1 MPEPSE
7 DLFFYNSLTR
17 QKERFEPLNP
27 PFVGVYVCGPTVY
40 GDSHLG
46 HAKSYITFDVVVRHL
61 RFLGYRVRYVQNIT
75 DVGHL
80 TDDTEED
87 KILKQSRLEQIEPME
102 VVEKYTRSYFEDM
115 DALNVL
121 RPDIS
126 PRASGHVPE
135 QIEMIETLFE
145 KGAAYEKE
153 GNVYFSVESFP
164 GYGKLSGR
172 KIEDQQAGA
181 RVGVDAEKKNP
192 ADFLL
197 WRKASPDHILKWNS
211 PWGPG
216 YPGWHLEC
224 SVMARRYLG
233 DTIDIHGGGL
243 ENQFPHHECE
253 IAQSE
258 TATEKP
264 FVRVWLHN
272 NMVTRDGQKMGKSLG
287 NFITLKDAF
296 TRHPPSLVRFFLLRG
311 HYRSPIDYSADA
323 IHAAESGLA
332 RLRNSRAL
340 ALEKAAAVSAD
351 PSAGGGNS
359 SSDRLAEATREATGA
374 FGAAMNDD
382 VNTPNALAAAFDFVS
397 ELNKIADSGDAFSTA
412 DWNAAALFFD
422 TLLGADGVL
431 GIDLEGERSAGG
443 GLDEKLVE
451 LLLATRRTLR
461 AEKNFALGDEIRDGL
476 LAVGIEIK
484 DRADG
489 TTWKRK

>member
-1 MPEPSE
+1 MTAPREN
-7 DLFFYNSLTR
+7 LLFYNSLTR
-17 QKERFEPLNP
+17 RKEPFEPLNP
-27 PFVGVYVCGPTVY
+27 PFVGTYVCGPTVY

-61 RFLGYRVRYVQNIT
+61 RFLGYKVRYVQNIT

-102 VVEKYTRSYFEDM
+102 VVEKYTRSYFDDM

-135 QIEMIETLFE
+135 QIAMIEELFE
-145 KGAAYEKE
+145 KGAAYENG
-153 GNVYFSVESFP
+153 GNVYFSVEAFP
-164 GYGKLSGR
+164 DYGKLSGR
-172 KIEDQQAGA
+172 KVEDQQAGA
-181 RVGVDAEKKNP
+181 RVGVDADKRNP

-197 WRKASPDHILKWNS
+197 WRKASADHILKWNS

-258 TATEKP
+258 TATGKP

-323 IHAAESGLA
+323 IHAAQSGLG
-332 RLRNSRAL
+332 RLRNSRAM
-340 ALEKAAAVSAD
+340 ALEKAAAGGADSA
-351 PSAGGGNS
+351 
-359 SSDRLAEATREATGA
+359 SDRLAEATLGAAGA
-374 FGAAMNDD
+374 FVAAMNDD
-382 VNTPNALAAAFDFVS
+382 INTPNALAAAFDFVS
-397 ELNKIADSGDAFSTA
+397 ELNKIADSGEAFSAA
-412 DWNAAALFFD
+412 DWNAVALFFD
-422 TLLGADGVL
+422 THLGAKGIL
-431 GIDLEGERSAGG
+431 GIDLEGETQAGG
-443 GLDEKLVE
+443 GLDEKLVD
-451 LLLATRRTLR
+451 LLLTTRRALR
-461 AEKNFALGDEIRDGL
+461 DEKNFALGDTIRDGL
-476 LAVGIEIK
+476 LAAGIEIK
-484 DRADG
+484 DTKDG
-489 TTWKRK
+489 TTWKRS